1 MRALVRAALA
11 ATAAVAL
18 TLSGCASDDSRAPTD
33 DPLSGELTV
42 FAAASLQAAFD
53 DIGEAFTKAHPNL
66 RVSAR
71 YDGSPTLVTQ
81 LEEGADAD
89 VLATADERTMATA
102 VEAGVVQDSKLFAS
116 NTLVVAVPAGNP
128 GRVDSL
134 DDLAHVTTV
143 VCAPEVPCGAAATQ
157 LLSNAG
163 VQVTPASQEQNVS
176 AVLTKVA
183 AGEADAGLVYATDV
197 AGDPKV
203 ESFVPDGAADVVNH
217 YPIALADP
225 LSEAASAFMGFVLGD
240 DGQQILAEHGF
251 GAP

>member
-1 MRALVRAALA
+1 MRILARAALA
-11 ATAAVAL
+11 VTAAAAL
-18 TLSGCASDDSRAPTD
+18 TLSGCSSSEEPAAA

-42 FAAASLQAAFD
+42 FAAASLQDAFD

-81 LEEGADAD
+81 LQEGADAD

-102 VEAGVVQDSKLFAS
+102 VEAGVVQDPKLFAS

-128 GRVDSL
+128 GNVDSL

-143 VCAPEVPCGAAATQ
+143 VCAPEVPCGAAARQ
-157 LLSNAG
+157 LLSDAG

-197 AGDPKV
+197 AGDSKV

-240 DGQQILAEHGF
+240 DGQKILAEHGF